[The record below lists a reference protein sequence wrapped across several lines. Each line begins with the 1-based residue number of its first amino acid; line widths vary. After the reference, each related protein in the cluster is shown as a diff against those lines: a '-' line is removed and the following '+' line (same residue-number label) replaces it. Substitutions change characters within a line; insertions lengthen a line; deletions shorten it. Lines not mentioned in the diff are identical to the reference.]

1 MRQPFDDTPTLG
13 VIPIEQIEFNLKS
26 KDDTPRVLRAL
37 QELWMNEPLRMALLL
52 LLQCKIGKQT
62 NQQVG
67 RVTGASSYSRP

>member
-13 VIPIEQIEFNLKS
+13 VIPIEQIEFNLRS
-26 KDDTPRVLRAL
+26 KDDTPRVLCAL

-67 RVTGASSYSRP
+67 